1 MLRMVQL
8 RGLLRGWLG
17 EDQKA
22 NDELPNGRRKGQ
34 RAVRNVRSAESKEV
48 RVVMPTADIQITLTV
63 AHMNKLL

>member
-34 RAVRNVRSAESKEV
+34 RAVRSAESKEV
-48 RVVMPTADIQITLTV
+48 RVVMPIADIQITLTV